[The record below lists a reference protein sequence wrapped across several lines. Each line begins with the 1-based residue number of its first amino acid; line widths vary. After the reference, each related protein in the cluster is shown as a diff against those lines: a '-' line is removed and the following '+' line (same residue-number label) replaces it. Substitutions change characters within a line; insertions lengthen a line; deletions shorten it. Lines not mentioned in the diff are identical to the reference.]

1 MNSQPTIQPN
11 QLRGF
16 TLLELMVAISIF
28 AILGIGAYRLLSGE
42 ILAQAR
48 LQAHSSELQHW
59 QRGLRILQRDLL
71 QVTARPIRTAYDDRE
86 AALLGSS
93 DQITFTRGGW
103 SNPLGR
109 PRSLL
114 QRVRYRLGSTIAA
127 QEAGDN
133 PSPSLL
139 RDYWQVL
146 DQAQD
151 TKPQTQV
158 LLTGITALELRYLD
172 REGEWQQEWPL
183 PDYTGIT
190 TAASDQLPAAVEMRL
205 VSATQG
211 EVVRLLPL
219 RELLP
224 EPDITERPTP

>member
-1 MNSQPTIQPN
+1 M
-11 QLRGF
+11 
-16 TLLELMVAISIF
+16 AISIF

-42 ILAQAR
+42 ILAQTR

-86 AALLGSS
+86 AALLGSNN
-93 DQITFTRGGW
+93 QITFTRGGW

-109 PRSLL
+109 PRSHL
-114 QRVRYRLGSTIAA
+114 QRVRYRLGSTSDVADA
-127 QEAGDN
+127 RGN
-133 PSPSLL
+133 PSLALL

-151 TKPQTQV
+151 TTPQTQV
-158 LLTGITALELRYLD
+158 LLPEITTLELRYLD
-172 REGEWQQEWPL
+172 GEGEWQQEWPL
-183 PDYTGIT
+183 PDYTGAT
-190 TAASDQLPAAVEMRL
+190 GASEQLPAAVEIRL

-211 EVVRLLPL
+211 EIVRLLPL
-219 RELLP
+219 RDLLP
-224 EPDITERPTP
+224 EPDITARPTP